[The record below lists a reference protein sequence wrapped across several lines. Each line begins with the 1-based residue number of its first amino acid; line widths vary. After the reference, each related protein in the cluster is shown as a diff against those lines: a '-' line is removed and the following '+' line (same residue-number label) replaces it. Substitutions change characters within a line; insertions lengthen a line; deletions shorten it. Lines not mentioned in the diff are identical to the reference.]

1 MRDVQ
6 LIYWVPAALTVI
18 TGFLLG
24 VISLV
29 KGWRRG
35 ENLFFSVICL
45 LWSLNSVFYFV
56 HKALGAEWAVPLER
70 LHHALNIW
78 TPLVC
83 LHFFYRWLDLRNG
96 TVERLIL
103 LATLALFFGSMTPWY
118 VQGVHEYGW
127 GIVSDVG
134 PLFYA
139 GVAFFCGIV
148 GYLVRLCRQRMAL
161 ALSEEE
167 HRTLMVVSCSL
178 VGGGVLSALNLFAFE
193 GVALYTPGNFLF
205 VPMLGLAYAV
215 FQYRMINITT
225 VLHLS
230 LVWAGVSSLILVP
243 NVGFLY
249 FLRPHLKS
257 MPPMGLFFFFLVWFY
272 LNYRYAITIQPVID
286 RVFSRQRFNLKKVE
300 SLFSENILLLR
311 RTDEMINEFRRTV
324 EMTLHIRGLVFF
336 TRKGEGFLE
345 EQTGRALEL
354 SDATH
359 QWLSLLEAPLDR
371 REVERRAKSREVRRE
386 VAALFDQCGCAYIVS
401 LSRYGELLGLVLFH
415 EKGDHSI
422 LTAREE
428 RFISR
433 IKEFVSIALYNSTVY
448 QNLRRLQEELSRH
461 TDALIEEA
469 AERKRAQEVAEQSE
483 KRYRFLAD
491 NVMDTI
497 GILSIDPL
505 EFTYLSPSVVKHL
518 GYEAHELV
526 GQDARQVLTDY
537 SDREIRAVLNH
548 ALSPVRDSFR
558 ARDAFIYETELKRK
572 DGSRVW
578 SEISARFLRDEELK
592 AREIL
597 LVSRDITE
605 RRYLDREREVLQRK
619 LRQAQKMESIG
630 VLAGGIAHDFNN
642 ILMAIMGYTQL
653 ALMYISDDNPK
664 ARDKMM
670 QIDKAGIRARDLV
683 AQILAF
689 SRQNEQKRDACYLR
703 ELLQDT
709 TGFLSASLPSNI
721 DVRFIAGQG
730 KLRVV
735 ADSVQIHQ
743 IIINLA
749 TNAFHAIGD
758 EGGEIR
764 IHADEVM
771 VGETLAV
778 ALHLPEGCYVRLSV
792 SDSGHGVD
800 PEIASRIFEPYYTT
814 KEVGKGT
821 GMGLAV
827 VHGIV
832 LNHGG
837 AVSLDSER
845 GKGSTFHVY
854 LPLASVSSESG
865 EVRDRLGAKGTVL
878 LVDEEAILID
888 LAREV
893 LGRLGY
899 QVEAFT
905 DGQKAL
911 EVFAQWPKK
920 YVAVVIDLY
929 IQGESSVPMLHAI
942 RAQAPEMQVV
952 VTSGRPMAQIEP
964 AIQGLDASV
973 LKKPFTLK
981 ELAETLDRPRGDGA
995 SMDGEAQGRSM
1006 TTAI

>member
-6 LIYWVPAALTVI
+6 LIYWVPAGLTVI
-18 TGFLLG
+18 TGFFLG
-24 VISLV
+24 MISLI
-29 KGWRRG
+29 KGWRQG
-35 ENLFFSVICL
+35 ENLFFSVVCL
-45 LWSLNSVFYFV
+45 LWSLSSVFYFA
-56 HKALGAEWAVPLER
+56 HKSGGAEWAVPLER
-70 LHHALNIW
+70 LHHALHVW

-83 LHFFYRWLDLRNG
+83 LHFFYRWLDLRNR
-96 TVERLIL
+96 TVERWVLF
-103 LATLALFFGSMTPWY
+103 ATLVLFFGSLTPWY
-118 VQGVHEYGW
+118 VQGVHYYDW

-134 PLFYA
+134 SFFYVSVIFF
-139 GVAFFCGIV
+139 GVIV
-148 GYLVRLCRQRMAL
+148 VYLVRLCQRRMAL
-161 ALSEEE
+161 ALSDEE
-167 HRTLMVVSCSL
+167 HRTLMLVSCSMA
-178 VGGGVLSALNLFAFE
+178 GAGVLSALNLFAFE
-193 GVALYTPGNFLF
+193 GVDFYTPGNFLF

-215 FQYRMINITT
+215 FRYRMINMTT
-225 VLHLS
+225 ILHLS
-230 LVWAGVSSLILVP
+230 LGWAGVLALFLVP
-243 NVGFLY
+243 NVGLLY
-249 FLRPHLKS
+249 CLHPYLKTLPS
-257 MPPMGLFFFFLVWFY
+257 MGLFLFFLGWFY
-272 LNYRYAITIQPVID
+272 LNYRYSIIIQPVID
-286 RVFSRQRFNLKKVE
+286 RVFSRQRFDLKKVE

-324 EMTLHIRGLVFF
+324 EVTLHIRGLVFF

-359 QWLSLLEAPLDR
+359 HWLSLLQVPLDR

-386 VAALFDQCGCAYIVS
+386 VAALFEQCGCAYIVS

-415 EKGDHSI
+415 EKGDHSV
-422 LTAREE
+422 LTVREE

-461 TDALIEEA
+461 TDALVEEA
-469 AERKRAQEVAEQSE
+469 AERKWAQEVAEQSE

-497 GILSIDPL
+497 GVLSIDPL

-526 GQDARQVLTDY
+526 GQDARLVLTEY
-537 SDREIRAVLNH
+537 SDREIRAVLSH
-548 ALSPVRDSFR
+548 AISPGRGTFLD
-558 ARDAFIYETELKRK
+558 RDAFIYETELQRK

-592 AREIL
+592 AREVL

-605 RRYLDREREVLQRK
+605 RRHLDREREVLQRK

-670 QIDKAGIRARDLV
+670 QIDRAGIRARDLV

-689 SRQNEQKRDACYLR
+689 SRQNEQKRDTCYLR

-735 ADSVQIHQ
+735 ADAVQIHQ

-771 VGETLAV
+771 VGEALAV

-845 GKGSTFHVY
+845 EKGSTFHVY
-854 LPLASVSSESG
+854 LPLVSVSSENG
-865 EVRDRLGAKGTVL
+865 EVRDLLGAKGTVL

-929 IQGESSVPMLHAI
+929 IRGESSASLLHVI
-942 RAQAPEMQVV
+942 RSHAPGTRVV

-964 AIQGLDASV
+964 IIHGLDASV
-973 LKKPFTLK
+973 LRKPFTLK
-981 ELAETLDRPRGDGA
+981 ELAETLERPHA
-995 SMDGEAQGRSM
+995 EAVPMDGHKNG
-1006 TTAI
+1006 